1 MLMTCQQFTKSR
13 YPRVVAFTTLLALTL
28 ISLTFLYSPVFRT
41 AAYTL
46 PTEQIVKLIPPPEI
60 LPEPIPEDIPMP
72 KNVPNIIPWDGP
84 ESTEEIAASN
94 PDFLPDIPPQVIAR
108 STGPGPF
115 KVVDQLPELYYHAK
129 VNYPEFAIEAELEGQ
144 VIVQVSLDERG
155 RVISAS
161 IFSSN
166 THPILETAA
175 LDAAWRCKF
184 RPGRQRSIPVR
195 TIAVIPFNFRIRN

>member
-28 ISLTFLYSPVFRT
+28 ITLTFLYSPIFR
-41 AAYTL
+41 ADPYAL

-60 LPEPIPEDIPMP
+60 IPEPLPKDIPMP
-72 KNVPNIIPWDGP
+72 ESVPNIIPVDGP
-84 ESTEEIAASN
+84 GSAEEIAPSN
-94 PDFLPDIPPQVIAR
+94 PDFLPDIPPQAIAR
-108 STGPGPF
+108 SSGPGPF
-115 KVVDQLPELYYHAK
+115 KVVDQLPELYYHAT
-129 VNYPEFAIEAELEGQ
+129 VNYPEFAIDAELEGQ
-144 VIVQVSLDERG
+144 VLVQVGLDERG

-166 THPILETAA
+166 THSILETAA

-184 RPGRQRSIPVR
+184 KPGRQRSIPVR
-195 TIAVIPFNFRIRN
+195 TIAVIPFIFRIRN